1 MLSKT
6 QVAERLSQLYEEKK
20 KKRKKN
26 TNSQQPAIQKTL
38 MSKLEGGRGKQIYKQ
53 IHNVRKQPKP

>member
-20 KKRKKN
+20 KKKKKEYK
-26 TNSQQPAIQKTL
+26 QPVIQKTL